1 MIENRKPKVVYGYI
15 IVTAAFCIQMV
26 VWGISST
33 FGVFFKPLLTEFGWS
48 RATISGASS
57 LYFLLMGFLSIVAG
71 GLTDRFGPRIIIGI
85 GGFFLGV
92 GYLLMSQINAIWQL
106 YLFYGVIIGI
116 GASPADVS
124 LLSTVARWFVKRRGM
139 MSGIIKAG
147 TGIGMLIM
155 PIVANWLISTY
166 SWRISYII
174 LGSLA
179 LVFIISLAQLLRRD
193 PGQMQQLSDGE
204 EQATAGSVN
213 SVEVGLSLREAMH
226 TRQFLAICAAYL
238 TILFC
243 VQTIMIHIAPY
254 TVDLGISATNAANVL
269 GTIGGVSIVGR
280 LVMGYAG
287 DRSGNK
293 QAMSICF
300 LILVLALSWLQFA
313 KELWMLYLFAV
324 IYGVTHGG
332 FFALISPMVAELFGT
347 GSHGTILGIVI
358 FIGTIGGT
366 IGSVL
371 AGYIFDITGRY
382 QLAFLICAGV
392 SAIGLILSLLL
403 KPTSR

>member
-1 MIENRKPKVVYGYI
+1 LIENRKPKFFYGYI

-26 VWGISST
+26 AWGISST

-57 LYFLLMGFLSIVAG
+57 LYSLLMGFLSIMAG

-92 GYLLMSQINAIWQL
+92 GYLLMSQINTIWQL

-116 GASPADVS
+116 GASPMDVS

-179 LVFIISLAQLLRRD
+179 LVLIISLAQLLRRD
-193 PGQMQQLSDGE
+193 LGQMQQLSDGE

-213 SVEVGLSLREAMH
+213 LVEVGLSLREAIH
-226 TRQFLAICAAYL
+226 TRQFWAICAAYL

-287 DRSGNK
+287 DRNGNK
-293 QAMSICF
+293 PAMSICF

-313 KELWMLYLFAV
+313 KELWMLYLFAI

-358 FIGTIGGT
+358 FIGAIGGT

-371 AGYIFDITGRY
+371 AGYIFDITGSY

>member
-1 MIENRKPKVVYGYI
+1 M
-15 IVTAAFCIQMV
+15 
-26 VWGISST
+26 
-33 FGVFFKPLLTEFGWS
+33 
-48 RATISGASS
+48 
-57 LYFLLMGFLSIVAG
+57 AG

-92 GYLLMSQINAIWQL
+92 GYLLMSQINTIWQL

-116 GASPADVS
+116 GASPMDVS

-179 LVFIISLAQLLRRD
+179 LVLIISLAQLLRRD
-193 PGQMQQLSDGE
+193 LGQMQQLSDGE

-213 SVEVGLSLREAMH
+213 LVEVGLSLREAIH
-226 TRQFLAICAAYL
+226 TRQFWAICAAYL

-287 DRSGNK
+287 DRNGNK
-293 QAMSICF
+293 PAMSICF

-313 KELWMLYLFAV
+313 KELWMLYLFAI

-358 FIGTIGGT
+358 FIGAIGGT

-371 AGYIFDITGRY
+371 AGYIFDITGSY